1 MTSSHS
7 GHTPRAIAGLVLLGM
22 ILAGCA
28 SWHGPRVRPL
38 IAARAANIALAM
50 RGVPY
55 RYGGD
60 TRHGFDCSG
69 LVYYSFRREGVLLP
83 RTAYGQSRVG
93 RTVARDDLR
102 KGDLLFFDED
112 GRAYGHVGIYLGRGL
127 FVHAPASGQR
137 VGIASLRN
145 PYWRARFAFARRLW

>member
-1 MTSSHS
+1 M
-7 GHTPRAIAGLVLLGM
+7 AGLLLLGM
-22 ILAGCA
+22 VLAGCA
-28 SWHGPRVRPL
+28 TWHGPRVRPL

-69 LVYYSFRREGVLLP
+69 LVYYSFRREGVVLP

-93 RTVARDDLR
+93 RAVSRNDLK
-102 KGDLLFFDED
+102 KGDLLFFYED
-112 GRAYGHVGIYLGRGL
+112 GRAYGHVGIYVGRGL
-127 FVHAPASGQR
+127 FVHAPAPGQR

-145 PYWRARFAFARRLW
+145 AYWSARFTFARRLW